1 MTIEFDDLRKE
12 VFTSPWLG
20 GIDTG
25 DAARFLASLSQNRFA
40 ALAFRGRGIQPL
52 LQPRG
57 GVPEAFAQ
65 KRLMH
70 ALHDAGS
77 DFLPLTIDS
86 HSRLGHFDVAE
97 ALLRRSEAEGVPL
110 LNGFPLVNHG
120 AAICRDI
127 LAELDCPIS
136 LRHGTPDARVLVEVA
151 LAGGVTEIEGGG
163 LTYSLP
169 YSRDS
174 NLSETLYNWAYVD
187 RLCALHSTPE
197 RPIHRESFGPLTAT
211 MVPPAMVVAVQIL
224 EMLMAAIQGVLSFSV
239 SFGQFGAFE
248 QEAAT
253 AMVLRTLG
261 ADYCRRFGR
270 SDLQVRLVFH
280 QWMGAF
286 PKDRTKAIGL
296 IAASALTGRA
306 VGADK
311 IVVKT
316 ADEAIGLPTVTS
328 NCEAVS
334 LVKYLYS
341 IELGQSCAISPEI
354 EAERELVEE
363 EARAI
368 IETVLDLGQGD
379 PIKGCVDAISIGIID
394 IPFSPHEKNAN
405 RLVTMRDP
413 TGRIRIKDA
422 GRVPVPRECLIR
434 EAELLSF
441 RKEGNRAFADLL
453 LKDIM
458 VMTDV
463 SL

>member
-1 MTIEFDDLRKE
+1 MKIDFDDLRRE
-12 VFTSPWLG
+12 IFASRWLAG
-20 GIDTG
+20 VDRT
-25 DAARFLASLSQNRFA
+25 DAQRFLATLSPNRFA
-40 ALAFRGRGIQPL
+40 ASAFRNRGPQPL

-70 ALHDAGS
+70 SLHEAGS
-77 DFLPLTIDS
+77 DFVPLTIDS
-86 HSRLGHFDVAE
+86 HSRLGDFEVAE

-120 AAICRDI
+120 VAVCRDI
-127 LAELDCPIS
+127 LMGLECPVS
-136 LRHGTPDARVLVEVA
+136 LRHGTPDARLLVEVA

-174 NLSETLYNWAYVD
+174 NLEETLRNWAYVD
-187 RLCALHSTPE
+187 RVCAIHSTPE

-211 MVPPAMVVAVQIL
+211 LVPPAMVVAVQIL
-224 EMLMAAIQGVLSFSV
+224 ELLMAATQGVMSFSV

-253 AMVLRTLG
+253 AAVLRSLG

-270 SDLQVRLVFH
+270 GDMEVRLVFH

-286 PKDRTKAIGL
+286 PKDRVKAIGL

-316 ADEAIGLPTVTS
+316 ADEAIGLPSVAS

-334 LVKYLYS
+334 LVKYLYG
-341 IELGQSCAISPEI
+341 IEQGHGSASSPEI
-354 EAERELVEE
+354 EAERELIEA

-368 IETVLDLGQGD
+368 IEAVLDLGEGD
-379 PIKGCVDAISIGIID
+379 VIRGCVGAISSGIMD

-405 RLVTMRDP
+405 RLVTMRDAA
-413 TGRIRIKDA
+413 GRIRIRDA
-422 GRVPVPRECLIR
+422 GNVPVPRECLIR
-434 EAELLSF
+434 EAELLAL
-441 RKEGNRAFADLL
+441 RKEGNRPFADLL
-453 LKDIM
+453 LKDIL
-458 VMTDV
+458 VMTGIV
-463 SL
+463 L